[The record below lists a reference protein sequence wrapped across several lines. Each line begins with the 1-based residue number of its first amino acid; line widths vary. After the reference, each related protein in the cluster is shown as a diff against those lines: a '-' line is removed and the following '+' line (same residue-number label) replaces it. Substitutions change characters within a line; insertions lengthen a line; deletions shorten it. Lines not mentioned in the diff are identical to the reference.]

1 MRISTGRL
9 RGGRTLLMS
18 TVAGVGLL
26 TLAAA
31 GAHAQDANTQ
41 AANTQAGASA
51 NASDTGTTVVVTG
64 IRRSLQDALTVKRR
78 SNSIVE
84 AVSAEDIGKL
94 PDESIADSLT
104 RLPGLAGQIV
114 KGRYQDVS
122 IRGLSPDFTATLLN
136 DYQQASTGDNRAAE
150 YDQYPSELINGATVY
165 KTPDATL
172 VGQGLAG
179 TVDLHTV
186 NPLDF
191 SHRVIAVDAR
201 GTFNNEGK
209 LNPGS
214 KTTGNRLSAA
224 YIDRFMGGRLGISL
238 GYAHED
244 SPDQEKHY
252 HAWWW
257 DKQATYQTSDGVT
270 HSLLPAADANAVALQ
285 GAELYDY
292 SRTLTRDSVMGTIA
306 FRPTD
311 NFTSINDFFVSKMD
325 QAETMHGVEWYQSA
339 YADNPS
345 DPNAP
350 QRTIANPTFETVG
363 GQLINTGGTINYI
376 TPIIIS
382 NYNTRKENLHS
393 LISRNRLN
401 EGDWTFQGDLSYSY
415 AERKETNM
423 EQYAGYGSARTFD
436 TITYSNIAGGSF
448 PTLTPGLSYA
458 NASTVELGDPAP
470 WGGWGHDGTIHDPH
484 EKDTFTEGKL
494 AGTYTFHGDWNKVFS
509 SFNLGVDY
517 SDRVKHKTEDDR
529 NLFLVGSQAG
539 GGYSSSFRAP
549 IPTDARMS
557 QTVDLSWGGFGRLVD
572 YDPVKA
578 LSAYVTSPINDPNM
592 YDKEWQVTEKL
603 ATYYAQLNIES
614 QLFGFATHG
623 NIGAQYVA
631 ADQQSRGFIT
641 QGQNPDGTAKFSPYA
656 KSIKYGDFLPNFNLT
671 VDLPW
676 DQEVRLGL
684 AREMSRPRLDDLRA
698 NASAGVSQ
706 PGQGSPYG
714 TWSGSG
720 GNPNLRPWLG
730 DAIDL
735 TYTKYVSKSS
745 YLSLAWFHKHLLS
758 YIYSQTNMN
767 FDFTG
772 YPNLSGYPVSPVNG
786 NIGQYTQPEN
796 GHGGNVEGLELSGTL
811 DGKLVHPLLDGFG
824 VTGSYSRSWTDI
836 MSQGPSNSGTP
847 LPGFSGTVYSWTAF
861 YEKYGF
867 SARIS
872 ERYRAAYRGEVAAL
886 FATLTYTEVEP
897 QKSYDAQISYDIKS
911 GPLAGTTLLLQGYNL
926 TNEPYKEYL
935 STTPNSSPTQMNKIE
950 TYGRV
955 IMAGFN
961 YKFQ

>member
-1 MRISTGRL
+1 MRNSTSRL
-9 RGGRTLLMS
+9 RGGRVLLM
-18 TVAGVGLL
+18 TTAAGIALL
-26 TLAAA
+26 TLGVAGAQAQDSTAAA
-31 GAHAQDANTQ
+31 TT
-41 AANTQAGASA
+41 AAPADN
-51 NASDTGTTVVVTG
+51 TTVVVTG
-64 IRRSLQDALTVKRR
+64 IRRSLQDALTVKRK
-78 SNSIVE
+78 SNEIVE
-84 AVSAEDIGKL
+84 AISAEDIGKL

-114 KGRYQDVS
+114 KGRYQDIS

-136 DYQQASTGDNRAAE
+136 GYQQASTGDNRAAE
-150 YDQYPSELINGATVY
+150 FDQYPSELISGVTVY
-165 KTPDATL
+165 KTPTATL

-179 TVDLHTV
+179 TVDLHTI
-186 NPLDF
+186 NPLDI
-191 SHRVIAVDAR
+191 SKRVIAVDAR
-201 GTFNNEGK
+201 GTWNNEGK

-214 KTTGNRLSAA
+214 KTSGNRFSAA
-224 YIDRFMGGRLGISL
+224 YIDRFLGGRLGISI

-257 DKQATYQTSDGVT
+257 DKQSTYDTTDPVTKATTT

-306 FRPTD
+306 FRAND
-311 NFTSINDFFVSKMD
+311 NFTSINDFFLSKMD
-325 QAETMHGVEWYQSA
+325 QTEIMHGVEWYQSA
-339 YADNPS
+339 YVDNPS
-345 DPNAP
+345 DPSAP
-350 QRTIANPTFETVG
+350 ARQISNPTFETVG

-376 TPIIIS
+376 TPIAIS
-382 NYNTRKENLHS
+382 DYNTRKENLRS
-393 LISRNRLN
+393 WISRNRLKA
-401 EGDWTFQGDLSYSY
+401 GDDWTVEGDLSYSY

-423 EQYAGYGSARTFD
+423 EQYAGYGSTRTFD
-436 TITYSNIAGGSF
+436 TITYSNVATGGF
-448 PTLTPGLSYA
+448 PTLKPGLSYA
-458 NASTVELGDPAP
+458 DASTVELGDPAP
-470 WGGWGHDGTIHDPH
+470 WGGWGHDGTIHNPH

-494 AGTYTFHGDWNKVFS
+494 GGTYNFHGDWAKVFS
-509 SFNLGVDY
+509 SFDVGVDY
-517 SDRVKHKTEDDR
+517 SDRVKHKTEDDE
-529 NLFLVGSQAG
+529 NLFLIGSQTG
-539 GGYSSSFRAP
+539 GTYSSAFRAP
-549 IPTDARMS
+549 IPTAARMS
-557 QTVDLSWGGFGRLVD
+557 QTVDLAWGGFGQLVD

-578 LSAYVTSPINDPNM
+578 LSAYTTAPIDDPNM

-603 ATYYAQLNIES
+603 ATYYAQLSIES
-614 QLFGFATHG
+614 QLFGIPTHG
-623 NIGAQYVA
+623 NIGAQYV
-631 ADQQSRGFIT
+631 DVNQQSQGFIT
-641 QGQNPDGTAKFSPYA
+641 QGTNPDGTAKFSPYSKA
-656 KSIKYGDFLPNFNLT
+656 IKYGNFLPNFNLIF
-671 VDLPW
+671 DLPW
-676 DQEVRLGL
+676 EQDVRLGI

-706 PGQGSPYG
+706 PGQGSAYG

-735 TYTKYVSKSS
+735 SYTKYFSKSS
-745 YLSLAWFHKHLLS
+745 YISLAGFTKHLLT
-758 YIYSQTNMN
+758 YIYSQTDMN
-767 FDFTG
+767 FDFSG
-772 YPNLSGYPVSPVNG
+772 YPNVSGYPVSPVNG
-786 NIGQYTQPEN
+786 NIGQNTLPEN
-796 GHGGNVEGLELSGTL
+796 GHGGNVQGLELSGTL
-811 DGKLVHPLLDGFG
+811 DGKLVHPILDGFG

-836 MSQGPSNSGTP
+836 KSQGPSDTSGTP

-886 FATLTYTEVEP
+886 FATLTYTEIEP
-897 QKSYDAQISYDIKS
+897 QKSYDAQISYDIKG
-911 GPLAGTTLLLQGYNL
+911 GPLKGMTLLLQGYNL

-935 STTPNSSPTQMNKIE
+935 STTPSASPTELNKIE

>member
-1 MRISTGRL
+1 MRISASRL
-9 RGGRTLLMS
+9 RGGRVLLM
-18 TVAGVGLL
+18 T
-26 TLAAA
+26 TAA
-31 GAHAQDANTQ
+31 GLAMMTLGVANVQAQDTTATATTK
-41 AANTQAGASA
+41 AA
-51 NASDTGTTVVVTG
+51 DDGTTVVVTG
-64 IRRSLQDALTVKRR
+64 IRRGLQDALTIKRK

-104 RLPGLAGQIV
+104 RLPGLAGQLV
-114 KGRYQDVS
+114 KGRYQDIS

-136 DYQQASTGDNRAAE
+136 DYQQASTGNNRAAE
-150 YDQYPSELINGATVY
+150 YDQYPSELIGAATVY

-179 TVDLHTV
+179 TVDLHTI

-191 SHRVIAVDAR
+191 SHRVIAVDVR
-201 GTFNNEGK
+201 GTWNNEGK

-214 KTTGNRLSAA
+214 KTAGNRLSAA
-224 YIDRFMGGRLGISL
+224 YIDRFLGGRLGISI

-257 DKQATYQTSDGVT
+257 DKQATYQTSDQVT

-306 FRPTD
+306 FKGSD

-325 QAETMHGVEWYQSA
+325 QTEVMHGAEWYQSA
-339 YADNPS
+339 YVDNPS
-345 DPNAP
+345 SPTAT
-350 QRTIANPTFETVG
+350 QRQISNPTFATIG
-363 GQLINTGGTINYI
+363 GQLVNTGGTINYV
-376 TPIIIS
+376 TPILIS

-415 AERKETNM
+415 AERKEANM
-423 EQYAGYGSARTFD
+423 EQYAGYGTTRTPD
-436 TITYSNIAGGSF
+436 TITYSNVATNGF

-458 NASTVELGDPAP
+458 SAATVELGDPAP
-470 WGGWGHDGTIHDPH
+470 WGGWGHDGTIHNPA

-494 AGTYTFHGDWNKVFS
+494 AATYDFHGDWNKVFS
-509 SFNLGVDY
+509 SFNVGVDY

-529 NLFLVGSQAG
+529 NLFLIGSQTG
-539 GGYSSSFRAP
+539 GTYNSSFRAA
-549 IPTDARMS
+549 IPQAAQMS
-557 QTVDLSWGGFGRLVD
+557 QTVDLAWGGFGQLAD

-578 LSAYVTSPINDPNM
+578 LSAYTTAPIDDPNQ

-631 ADQQSRGFIT
+631 ADQQSQGFIT
-641 QGQNPDGTAKFSPYA
+641 QGTNPDGTARFSPYSA
-656 KSIKYGDFLPNFNLT
+656 SIKYGDFLPNFNLT

-698 NASAGVSQ
+698 NASAGVSK
-706 PGQGSPYG
+706 PGGITSTGQVSIYG
-714 TWSGSG
+714 AWNGNG

-730 DAIDL
+730 DAVDL
-735 TYTKYVSKSS
+735 SYTKYFSKSS
-745 YLSLAWFHKHLLS
+745 YVSLAYFHKHLLT
-758 YIYSQTNMN
+758 YIFSDTDKS

-772 YPNLSGYPVSPVNG
+772 YPNILGYPVDPAIG
-786 NIGQYTQPEN
+786 NIGPYTRPQN

-811 DGKLVHPLLDGFG
+811 DGKMVHPLLDGFG

-836 MSQGPSNSGTP
+836 KSNGPNDTSGVP

-872 ERYRAAYRGEVAAL
+872 ERYRAAYRGEVIQL
-886 FATLTYTEVEP
+886 YATPGFVEIEP
-897 QKSYDAQISYDIKS
+897 QKSFDAQISYDIKS
-911 GPLAGTTLLLQGYNL
+911 GPLKGTTLLLQGYNL
-926 TNEPYKEYL
+926 TNEPYREYL
-935 STTPNSSPTQMNKIE
+935 SVTPSPSPTALNKIE

>member
-1 MRISTGRL
+1 MRISTSRL
-9 RGGRTLLMS
+9 RGGRALLMS
-18 TVAGVGLL
+18 SAAGMALVMLG
-26 TLAAA
+26 AA
-31 GAHAQDANTQ
+31 GAQAQDTSTTTAK
-41 AANTQAGASA
+41 ADDS
-51 NASDTGTTVVVTG
+51 TTVVVTG
-64 IRRSLQDALTVKRR
+64 IRRGLQDALTVKRK

-84 AVSAEDIGKL
+84 AISAEDIGKL

-114 KGRYQDVS
+114 KGRYQDIS

-150 YDQYPSELINGATVY
+150 YDQYPSELVSAATVY
-165 KTPDATL
+165 KTPDSTL

-179 TVDLHTV
+179 TVNLHTI

-191 SHRVIAVDAR
+191 SHRVMAIDAR
-201 GTFNNEGK
+201 GTWNDEGK
-209 LNPGS
+209 LNPGT
-214 KTTGNRLSAA
+214 KTAGNRFSAA

-257 DKQATYQTSDGVT
+257 DKQSTYQTSDGVT
-270 HSLLPAADANAVALQ
+270 HSLLPAADADATALQ
-285 GAELYDY
+285 GAELYAY
-292 SRTLTRDSVMGTIA
+292 SRTLKRDSAMGTIA

-325 QAETMHGVEWYQSA
+325 QTELMHGVEWYQSA
-339 YADNPS
+339 YVDNPS

-350 QRTIANPTFETVG
+350 PRTIANPTFETID
-363 GQLINTGGTINYI
+363 GQLINTGGTINYV
-376 TPIIIS
+376 TPIVIS
-382 NYNTRKENLHS
+382 DYNTRKDNLHS
-393 LISRNRLN
+393 FISRNRLN
-401 EGDWTFQGDLSYSY
+401 AGDWTFQGDLSYSY

-423 EQYAGYGSARTFD
+423 EQYAGYGSTRTFD
-436 TITYSNIAGGSF
+436 TITYSNITNGSF

-458 NASTVELGDPAP
+458 SAATVQLGDPAP

-494 AGTYTFHGDWNKVFS
+494 AGTYNFHGLWDKVFS
-509 SFNLGVDY
+509 SFNVGIDY
-517 SDRVKHKTEDDR
+517 SDRVKHKTENDL
-529 NLFLVGSQAG
+529 NLFLIGSQTG
-539 GGYSSSFRAP
+539 GTYSSSFTAP
-549 IPTDARMS
+549 IPAAAQMG
-557 QTVDLSWGGFGRLVD
+557 QTIDLSWGGFGQLVD

-578 LSAYVTSPINDPNM
+578 LSAYTTAPINDPNM

-603 ATYYAQLNIES
+603 TTYYAQLNIDS
-614 QLFGFATHG
+614 HLFGFPTHG
-623 NIGAQYVA
+623 NIGAQYVS
-631 ADQQSRGFIT
+631 ADQQSQGFIT
-641 QGQNPDGTAKFSPYA
+641 QGTNPDGTAKFSPYS
-656 KSIKYGDFLPNFNLT
+656 KSITYGNFLPSFNLI
-671 VDLPW
+671 VELPW
-676 DQEVRLGL
+676 DQDVRLGL

-735 TYTKYVSKSS
+735 SYTKYISKSS
-745 YLSLAWFHKHLLS
+745 YLSLAYFHKHLLS
-758 YIYSQTNMN
+758 YIYNQTNMN

-796 GHGGNVEGLELSGTL
+796 GHGGNVEGVELSGTI
-811 DGKLVHPLLDGFG
+811 DGKLVHRLLDGFG

-836 MSQGPSNSGTP
+836 MSQGPSDTSGTP

-886 FATLTYTEVEP
+886 FATLTYTEVAP
-897 QKSYDAQISYDIKS
+897 QKSYDAQISYDIKD
-911 GPLAGTTLLLQGYNL
+911 GPLKGTTLLLQGYNL

-935 STTPNSSPTQMNKIE
+935 STRPDSSPTQMNKIE